1 MIIRCN
7 LSSPEEDVGK
17 SFLMIDVVFFG
28 SYPVR
33 GRLLV
38 YVYLTPPPSP
48 LKGKNILNTTTVEPK
63 KKINK
68 MPDTEIEYHTYS
80 THLED
85 KKYSQC
91 MKELN

>member
-17 SFLMIDVVFFG
+17 LFLMIDAFFFVFG

-38 YVYLTPPPSP
+38 YVYSTPPPFP
-48 LKGKNILNTTTVEPK
+48 LEGKKILHTTTVEPK
-63 KKINK
+63 
-68 MPDTEIEYHTYS
+68 
-80 THLED
+80 
-85 KKYSQC
+85 
-91 MKELN
+91 